1 MDYLFKKLK
10 KHHESNVYPFHMPG
24 HKRNMKN
31 FGNFFQMDIT
41 EIDGFD
47 NLHYA
52 EGILEKSQS
61 RTASL
66 FGSKE
71 VHFLVNGSTAGL
83 LSAISGCTE
92 KGDKILMARN
102 CHKSVYNA
110 VYLNDLEVEYLYPET
125 ISGINIAGGISSK
138 KVESLLNID
147 DRISVVVITSP
158 TYEGVVSDIESIARV
173 VHKHNKLLIVDEAHG
188 THFGFHPSFPK
199 SAIMLGADIVIQ
211 SLHKTMPALTQ
222 SALLHL
228 NIEKDRKEYKKVKEY
243 LSIYQTS
250 SPSYL
255 LMGSIDYVTELM
267 IDNSQELFEQ
277 FVEYLENCRL
287 RINRLKNIKLFGKD
301 YIGKYDIFELDYSKL
316 VLDVSDT
323 SINGNQLYQYLRNEY
338 DLQLEMAAGNYGLA
352 MTSCM
357 DTLEGYQRLVSALT
371 EIDNRIFR
379 SEARNKSVQNLPVKS
394 VMCISE
400 ALRSEGKKVDF
411 DKAAGCVTKEYIY
424 LYPPGIPFIVPGE
437 ILKEELIEKVRE
449 YQRQKL
455 NVQGTLDKELKE
467 IEVVR

>member
-1 MDYLFKKLK
+1 MDHLFNKLK
-10 KHHESNVYPFHMPG
+10 KHHESNIYPFHMPG

-47 NLHYA
+47 NLHHT
-52 EGILEKSQS
+52 EGILEEAQN
-61 RTASL
+61 RTAKL
-66 FGSKE
+66 YGSKE

-83 LSAISGCTE
+83 LSAISGCTQ

-138 KVESLLNID
+138 KVETLINKD

-158 TYEGVVSDIESIARV
+158 TYEGVVSDIESIAQV
-173 VHKHNKLLIVDEAHG
+173 VHKYKKLLIVDEAHG
-188 THFGFHPSFPK
+188 AHFGFHPYFPK

-222 SALLHL
+222 SALLHF
-228 NIEKDRKEYKKVKEY
+228 NIDKDRKEYKKVKEY

-255 LMGSIDYVTELM
+255 LVGSMDYVTELM
-267 IDNSQELFEQ
+267 IENRQELFEQ
-277 FVEYLENCRL
+277 FVEHLVNCRL
-287 RINRLKNIKLFGKD
+287 RISRLKNIRLFGNEN
-301 YIGKYDIFELDYSKL
+301 IGKHDIFELDYSKL

-323 SINGNQLYQYLRNEY
+323 TINGNQLYQRLRNEY
-338 DLQLEMAAGNYGLA
+338 GLQLEMAAGNFGLA

-357 DTLEGYQRLVSALT
+357 DTIEGFRRLVYALKEVDHRVVRT
-371 EIDNRIFR
+371 EKLNRTLYNV
-379 SEARNKSVQNLPVKS
+379 SVKS
-394 VMCISE
+394 VMSISD
-400 ALRSEGKKVDF
+400 ALRTEGKKVDF
-411 DKAAGCVTKEYIY
+411 DKAAGCIIKEYIF

-437 ILKEELIEKVRE
+437 ILDEQLIKKVRE
-449 YQRQKL
+449 YQKQEL
-455 NVQGTLDKELKE
+455 NVQGTFDKDLKV